1 MKKKCNLKYGWDE
14 QSEKIAIELIERNKE
29 CEALLKKLK
38 KARLSITNSKA
49 LVKVEK

>member
-1 MKKKCNLKYGWDE
+1 MKKNCKLKYGWDE

-38 KARLSITNSKA
+38 KARLSISRNKIPVKA
-49 LVKVEK
+49 EK